1 VIKQRKTAG
10 TMLTTALVLVACA
23 RPGTPQVQGP
33 LAIEIGELC
42 TVCVEVLRYEGAG
55 RRTVYVLDEKSAWA
69 QIATIGDY
77 LVQSVRPKTEDFRAL
92 TIYELGADGRALG
105 SCKHV
110 PRTQDRE
117 FARELAE
124 AVRRSQS
131 EGAPP

>member
-1 VIKQRKTAG
+1 
-10 TMLTTALVLVACA
+10 M
-23 RPGTPQVQGP
+23 
-33 LAIEIGELC
+33 
-42 TVCVEVLRYEGAG
+42 CVEVLRCEGAG

-110 PRTQDRE
+110 PRTQDRK

-131 EGAPP
+131 ERAPP